1 MWRSFAGLPP
11 DAIAVHRLTS
21 ARMRDSA
28 AMSSGILSL
37 DRPTPLR
44 LGGFLVTAVGALVAG
59 LGSVLD
65 WVVLGFPGDERGTL
79 DVPVKGADAWEGK
92 VVLAAAVL
100 ALVGTLV
107 LRLLHGTDAR
117 RAVALGVVTLGALA
131 MALAISVAIRADAR
145 FAGTDGVDEIAANLS
160 EQLGTPIDEVRSQVQ
175 EEYGSQLRVEL
186 GPGVWLTI
194 VGGSLIVVG
203 GSLSLAWARGTG
215 RGYEAGEAGRMSEA
229 PPAGPPG
236 PDDPTAT

>member
-1 MWRSFAGLPP
+1 
-11 DAIAVHRLTS
+11 
-21 ARMRDSA
+21 
-28 AMSSGILSL
+28 MSSGILSL

-44 LGGFLVTAVGALVAG
+44 LWGFLVTAVGALVAG

-79 DVPVKGADAWEGK
+79 DVPVKGVDVWEGK

-100 ALVGTLV
+100 SLVGTLV

-186 GPGVWLTI
+186 GAGVC
-194 VGGSLIVVG
+194 
-203 GSLSLAWARGTG
+203 
-215 RGYEAGEAGRMSEA
+215 
-229 PPAGPPG
+229 
-236 PDDPTAT
+236 